1 MIRVSKWFAGLALGV
16 LAAGS
21 VQAQTGGFG
30 QSNLGSRSAQATTP
44 TTSGST
50 TTPTTSNGITTG
62 QGDQQAAFQE
72 LIAQINAL
80 TEFVAGELGITATT
94 PEEQMLLFQITAQ
107 LYFAIV
113 REQARSQQGFG
124 GGGFGGGGGRGFGG
138 GGFGGGSSGGRGFGG
153 FGSGGGGTANGTGG
167 FGRGSLLGGG
177 AGTTSGRN
185 R

>member
-30 QSNLGSRSAQATTP
+30 QSNLGSRSAQP
-44 TTSGST
+44 TTST
-50 TTPTTSNGITTG
+50 TSDGTTNRPTSNGITTS

-72 LIAQINAL
+72 LIAQINTL

-124 GGGFGGGGGRGFGG
+124 GGGGRGFGG

-167 FGRGSLLGGG
+167 FGRGSMLGGG

>member
-1 MIRVSKWFAGLALGV
+1 MIRVSKWFAGLALGL
-16 LAAGS
+16 LAVGS

-50 TTPTTSNGITTG
+50 TTPTTSNGITTS

-124 GGGFGGGGGRGFGG
+124 GGGNRGFG
-138 GGFGGGSSGGRGFGG
+138 GGFGGGGAGGRGFGG
-153 FGSGGGGTANGTGG
+153 FGGRGGGTVSGTGG
-167 FGRGSLLGGG
+167 FGGGTLQG
-177 AGTTSGRN
+177 GMGPTSGRS